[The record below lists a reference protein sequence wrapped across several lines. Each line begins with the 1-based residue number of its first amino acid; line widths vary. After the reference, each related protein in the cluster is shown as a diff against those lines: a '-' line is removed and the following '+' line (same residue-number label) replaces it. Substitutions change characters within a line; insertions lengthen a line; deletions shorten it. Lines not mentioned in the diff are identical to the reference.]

1 MFKVYIEKSERFDK
15 KRNFFYR
22 LIQKITRF
30 PDYLNIKSS
39 GELAVLFLRELDV
52 PIS

>member
-1 MFKVYIEKSERFDK
+1 MLKVQIEKSETFDEK
-15 KRNFFYR
+15 GIFFYR
-22 LIQKITRF
+22 CIQQITKF

-39 GELAVLFLRELDV
+39 GELAVLILRQFDV